1 MLGMTESKVED
12 LKIIGTREMNMNANM
27 KSIFYNKDINH
38 GYIGTKYTNFVK
50 PYFNDAQFNWETF
63 NTRIIKTVFFEP
75 GRWTTTSGY
84 NDFGTIIRI
93 KCYEKIS
100 RMEQTS
106 DGEKCANWEII
117 DSFGVLL
124 DKRRDFEPGGDRR
137 VEIMTILESQS
148 WMELNQIFNGVR
160 NIENSDR
167 NIEVFSDYKSFY
179 DPVSFYDSVYS
190 SFYQATLT
198 LLKPQFN
205 RTHGWENHVTK
216 TDRTLTGEKGFLLTN
231 GTFSRYEP
239 VGVTWNDSYCR
250 RITNGGR
257 SGCFVERDI
266 NMFPIADLDDPRNN
280 CSGSGFNPFW
290 KIIETKS
297 KNSKKSKIRWSRKR
311 FISMLWIRMERVR
324 RESTRCY

>member
-1 MLGMTESKVED
+1 MSKAMLGMTESKVED

-27 KSIFYNKDINH
+27 KSIFYNQDI
-38 GYIGTKYTNFVK
+38 YFIK

-75 GRWTTTSGY
+75 GRSTFTPMY

-93 KCYEKIS
+93 KCFDKIS

-124 DKRRDFEPGGDRR
+124 DKRRDFEPEGDN
-137 VEIMTILESQS
+137 L
-148 WMELNQIFNGVR
+148 MELNQIFNGLR

-167 NIEVFSDYKSFY
+167 NTEVFSDYKSFY
-179 DPVSFYDSVYS
+179 DPVYS
-190 SFYQATLT
+190 SFLQLTLT
-198 LLKPQFN
+198 MSLINL
-205 RTHGWENHVTK
+205 THGWENHVSI
-216 TDRTLTGEKGFLLTN
+216 TDRSLTGEKGFLLTN
-231 GTFSRYEP
+231 GTFSRFEP

-250 RITNGGR
+250 RITKSGR

-280 CSGSGFNPFW
+280 CSGSGFNPYW
-290 KIIETKS
+290 EITETKS
-297 KNSKKSKIRWSRKR
+297 KNSKKSKFR
-311 FISMLWIRMERVR
+311 
-324 RESTRCY
+324 

>member
-27 KSIFYNKDINH
+27 KSIFYNQDI
-38 GYIGTKYTNFVK
+38 YFIK

-75 GRWTTTSGY
+75 GRSTFTSMY

-93 KCYEKIS
+93 KCFDKIS

-124 DKRRDFEPGGDRR
+124 DKRRDFEPEGDN
-137 VEIMTILESQS
+137 L
-148 WMELNQIFNGVR
+148 MELNQIFNGLR

-167 NIEVFSDYKSFY
+167 NTEVFSDYKSFY
-179 DPVSFYDSVYS
+179 DPVYS
-190 SFYQATLT
+190 SFYQSTLT
-198 LLKPQFN
+198 LSLIN
-205 RTHGWENHVTK
+205 RTHGWENHVT
-216 TDRTLTGEKGFLLTN
+216 RTNGSLTGEKGFLLTN
-231 GTFSRYEP
+231 GTFSRFEP

-250 RITNGGR
+250 RITKSGR

-280 CSGSGFNPFW
+280 CSGSGFNPYW
-290 KIIETKS
+290 EITETKS
-297 KNSKKSKIRWSRKR
+297 KNSKKSKFR
-311 FISMLWIRMERVR
+311 
-324 RESTRCY
+324 

>member
-27 KSIFYNKDINH
+27 KSIFYNQDI
-38 GYIGTKYTNFVK
+38 YFIK

-75 GRWTTTSGY
+75 GRSTFTSMY

-93 KCYEKIS
+93 KCFDKIS

-124 DKRRDFEPGGDRR
+124 DKRRDFEPEGDN
-137 VEIMTILESQS
+137 L
-148 WMELNQIFNGVR
+148 MELNQIFNGLR

-167 NIEVFSDYKSFY
+167 NTEVFSDYKSFY
-179 DPVSFYDSVYS
+179 DPVYS
-190 SFYQATLT
+190 SFLQSTLT
-198 LLKPQFN
+198 MSLINL
-205 RTHGWENHVTK
+205 THGWENHVSI
-216 TDRTLTGEKGFLLTN
+216 TDRSLTGEKGFLLTN
-231 GTFSRYEP
+231 GTFSRFEP

-250 RITNGGR
+250 RITKSGR

-280 CSGSGFNPFW
+280 CSGSGFNPYW
-290 KIIETKS
+290 QITETKS
-297 KNSKKSKIRWSRKR
+297 KKSKKSKFR
-311 FISMLWIRMERVR
+311 
-324 RESTRCY
+324 